1 MLVRSYVRRYIKAIF
16 HELDDWIEENVE
28 RTSNLLLYSII
39 YAEDFMVQ
47 FMDEMLVGMY
57 KVVLKT
63 TNKVLMRNIPGSF
76 RYLGRYCMPYTYEK
90 LVIPAISNELASCFA
105 HTQAG
110 ALKGFGYIFRG
121 AVEMLPES
129 ENFTKVE

>member
-16 HELDDWIEENVE
+16 AELSDWMEDAVN

-57 KVVLKT
+57 RVVLQKD
-63 TNKVLMRNIPGSF
+63 NKVLMKNIPASF

-105 HTQAG
+105 HT
-110 ALKGFGYIFRG
+110 
-121 AVEMLPES
+121 
-129 ENFTKVE
+129 